1 MNLIFLSNF
10 YNHHQGPLCRALAAQ
25 SGVSFRFLACGTI
38 SLERR
43 AMWGESRDLPD
54 FVVRPRTPA
63 DWVVASHEILA
74 ADAGSVGSAPQI
86 LLRERLREGKL
97 ILRFQERPLKNGLA
111 PLKFLPRMIKWHRW
125 NPSNKPVYLLC
136 ASAYAAGDYAK
147 MGLFRGKSYKW
158 GYFPET
164 IRYPSIDDL
173 IDRKAKATILWC
185 GRFLDWKHPDD
196 VIEVAKRLHEAG
208 CCFKIEM
215 IGTGEMERQ
224 LKQQASDAGLL
235 DDIVRFLGAM
245 SPEAVRR
252 HMESAGIY
260 LFTSDRQEGWGA
272 VLNEAMNSGCA
283 VVASDAAGAT
293 PYLVNDGVNGSVY
306 HSGNI
311 QELYE
316 KVRRL
321 LENTTMQYSFGIAA
335 YLTITE
341 LWNAEVAAKRFLQ
354 LSQALLNG
362 TDASGLFANGPC
374 SLAKPLREDWY
385 QR

>member
-1 MNLIFLSNF
+1 MQMKILFCSNYF
-10 YNHHQGPLCRALAAQ
+10 SHHQRPLSDALDELTEHNY
-25 SGVSFRFLACGTI
+25 FFLAHREMDTERKNLGWGQDLARPYVGMPTDGDI
-38 SLERR
+38 QKKLE
-43 AMWGESRDLPD
+43 DLD
-54 FVVRPRTPA
+54 VLIT
-63 DWVVASHEILA
+63 
-74 ADAGSVGSAPQI
+74 GSFPELTTDYAKYA
-86 LLRERLREGKL
+86 KL
-97 ILRFQERPLKNGLA
+97 FFRYSERPLKTGNPA
-111 PLKFLPRMIKWHRW
+111 LKYIPRFLRWHRR
-125 NPSNKPVYLLC
+125 NPPWRKTYMLC
-136 ASAYAAGDYAK
+136 ASAYTAGDYAK
-147 MGLFRGKSYKW
+147 FGLFHDRCYKW

-173 IDRKAKATILWC
+173 IDRKEKATILWC
-185 GRFLDWKHPDD
+185 GRFISWKHPDD
-196 VIEVAKRLHEAG
+196 VIEVAKMLRDAG
-208 CCFKIEM
+208 CCFKIKM

-224 LKQQASDAGLL
+224 LKQQASEAGLL
-235 DDIVRFLGAM
+235 DENVRFLGAM

-252 HMESAGIY
+252 HMESAGIC

-306 HSGNI
+306 HSGDV

-321 LENTTMQYSFGIAA
+321 LENTTMQYSFGKAA
-335 YLTITE
+335 YQTITE
-341 LWNAEVAAKRFLQ
+341 LWNSEVAAKRFLQ

-374 SLAKPLREDWY
+374 SPAKPLREDWY

>member
-1 MNLIFLSNF
+1 MQMKILFCSNYF
-10 YNHHQGPLCRALAAQ
+10 SHHQRPLSDALDELTEHNY
-25 SGVSFRFLACGTI
+25 FFLAHREMDTERKNLGWGQDLARPYVGMPTDGDI
-38 SLERR
+38 QKKLE
-43 AMWGESRDLPD
+43 DLD
-54 FVVRPRTPA
+54 VLIT
-63 DWVVASHEILA
+63 
-74 ADAGSVGSAPQI
+74 GSFP
-86 LLRERLREGKL
+86 EKL
-97 ILRFQERPLKNGLA
+97 TTDYAKYAKLFFRYSERPLKTGNPA
-111 PLKFLPRMIKWHRW
+111 LKYIPRFLRWHRR
-125 NPSNKPVYLLC
+125 NPPWRKTYMLC
-136 ASAYAAGDYAK
+136 ASAYTAGDYAK
-147 MGLFRGKSYKW
+147 FGLFHDRCYKW

-173 IDRKAKATILWC
+173 IDRKEKATILWC
-185 GRFLDWKHPDD
+185 GRFISWKHPDD
-196 VIEVAKRLHEAG
+196 VIEVAKMLRDAG
-208 CCFKIEM
+208 CCFKIKM

-224 LKQQASDAGLL
+224 LKQQASEAGLL
-235 DDIVRFLGAM
+235 DENVRFLGAM

-252 HMESAGIY
+252 HMESAGIC

-306 HSGNI
+306 HSGDV

-321 LENTTMQYSFGIAA
+321 LENTTMQYSFGKAS
-335 YLTITE
+335 YQTITE
-341 LWNAEVAAKRFLQ
+341 LWNSEVAAKRFLQ

-374 SLAKPLREDWY
+374 SPAKPLREDWY

>member
-1 MNLIFLSNF
+1 MQMKILFCSNYF
-10 YNHHQGPLCRALAAQ
+10 SHHQRPLSDALDELTEHNY
-25 SGVSFRFLACGTI
+25 FFLAHREMDTERKNLGWGQDLARPYVGMPTDGDI
-38 SLERR
+38 QKKLE
-43 AMWGESRDLPD
+43 DLD
-54 FVVRPRTPA
+54 VLIT
-63 DWVVASHEILA
+63 
-74 ADAGSVGSAPQI
+74 GSFP
-86 LLRERLREGKL
+86 EKL
-97 ILRFQERPLKNGLA
+97 TTDYAKYAKLFFRYSERPLKTGNPA
-111 PLKFLPRMIKWHRW
+111 LKYIPRFLRWHRR
-125 NPSNKPVYLLC
+125 NPPWRKTYMLC
-136 ASAYAAGDYAK
+136 ASAYTAGDYAK
-147 MGLFRGKSYKW
+147 FGLFHDRCYKW

-173 IDRKAKATILWC
+173 IDRKEKATILWC
-185 GRFLDWKHPDD
+185 GRFISWKHPDD
-196 VIEVAKRLHEAG
+196 VIEVAKMLRDAG
-208 CCFKIEM
+208 CCFKIKM

-224 LKQQASDAGLL
+224 LKQQASEAGLL
-235 DDIVRFLGAM
+235 DENVRFLGAM

-252 HMESAGIY
+252 HMESAGIC

-306 HSGNI
+306 HSGDV

-316 KVRRL
+316 KVRRF
-321 LENTTMQYSFGIAA
+321 LENTTMQYSFGKAA
-335 YLTITE
+335 YQTITE
-341 LWNAEVAAKRFLQ
+341 LWNSEVAAKRFLQ

-374 SLAKPLREDWY
+374 SPAKPLREDWY